1 MEKTKMSKKKKIVI
15 GVLIAAVVILL
26 LLLLRCCSCV
36 EAGEPFG
43 FWSANGDLTARNEV
57 DIEEMKAIMNGSN
70 VPVNINATAFCE
82 AGDAPVNWLIE
93 NPTGSNKNLLVE
105 IYLLAEG
112 SEQSN
117 FNAEADIGEKIYS
130 TEKLLPPG
138 SHIECKD
145 AAGTGLAGYDYL
157 DRELPPGTY
166 QVIAL
171 FHAYSL
177 DEQPE
182 YIGTAQAFI
191 SLTVQG

>member
-1 MEKTKMSKKKKIVI
+1 MRS
-15 GVLIAAVVILL
+15 
-26 LLLLRCCSCV
+26 
-36 EAGEPFG
+36 
-43 FWSANGDLTARNEV
+43 EV
-57 DIEEMKAIMNGSN
+57 DIEEMKAVMDESN
-70 VPVNINATAFCE
+70 VPVNINATAFCD
-82 AGDAPVNWLIE
+82 AGNAPVNWLIE

-105 IYLLAEG
+105 IYLLEEG
-112 SEQSN
+112 SGQSN
-117 FNAEADIGEKIYS
+117 FNVSEDIGEKIYS

-145 AAGTGLAGYDYL
+145 KEGAVLGYDYL

-166 QVIAL
+166 RAIAL

>member
-15 GVLIAAVVILL
+15 GLLIAAVVILL

-36 EAGEPFG
+36 ESGEPFG
-43 FWSANGDLTARNEV
+43 FWSANGDLTVRSEV
-57 DIEEMKAIMNGSN
+57 DIEEMKAVMDESN
-70 VPVNINATAFCE
+70 VPVNINATAFCD
-82 AGDAPVNWLIE
+82 AGNAPVNWLIE

-105 IYLLAEG
+105 IYLLEKG
-112 SEQSN
+112 SGQSN
-117 FNAEADIGEKIYS
+117 FNVSEDIGEKIYS

-145 AAGTGLAGYDYL
+145 KEGAVLAGYDYL

-166 QVIAL
+166 RAIAL